1 MALVATG
8 FELVVSLADTGDNRT
23 NRTYDLVDAAYA
35 DAAADAAALVA
46 ALATISDASI
56 VGYSLNQKFTENAF
70 ALPAN
75 AEIENQAFFAG
86 KIVGDPTDS
95 AILSVP
101 APDADIFTS
110 PTGPGYNI
118 VDMGNLDV
126 IAWVN
131 IFGTGGTAQLSDGET
146 WDTPTVSGK
155 RRHVKSFRG

>member
-23 NRTYDLVDAAYA
+23 NRTYDLVEAAYA

-46 ALATISDASI
+46 ALAAISDATV

-86 KIVGDPTDS
+86 KITGDPTDS

-101 APDADIFTS
+101 APAPGIFTAAS
-110 PTGPGYNI
+110 GPGYNI
-118 VDMGNLDV
+118 VDMGSASV
-126 IAWVN
+126 IAW
-131 IFGTGGTAQLSDGET
+131 IGLFGAAGSAQLSDGET
-146 WDTPTVSGK
+146 WDTTTVSGK